1 VVTHRT
7 SRGRCAIGK
16 SAPEPPDPKQT
27 SAASAATNVG
37 TAIANANLGNVNQI
51 TPDGSLNYNQTGT
64 YKWKDPYAGKTYDIP
79 TYTATQTLSAANQAI
94 KDQTDSAKLN
104 AGKAVNDL
112 SAQLPGI
119 FSTPLDLSSGNID
132 QYINSHFDDDFN
144 KTWDTNYTNLESS
157 LANRGVRMGSDAY
170 TKAIDDFSTQKSNAH
185 DNLYGNNWDRAVT
198 SYLTE
203 RNTPLNELTALLSGS
218 QLTPPNYVS
227 TNEPKI
233 ATTDVAG
240 LINTNYQQK
249 LAQWQQQ
256 QESMGGLFGGLMKL
270 GTSFLL

>member
-1 VVTHRT
+1 M
-7 SRGRCAIGK
+7 GK
-16 SAPEPPDPKQT
+16 SAPKPPDPKET
-27 SAASAATNVG
+27 SAASTATNVG

-51 TPDGSLNYNQTGT
+51 TPDGSLTYNQSGT
-64 YKWKDPYAGKTYDIP
+64 YKWTDPYTGKTYDIP
-79 TYTATQTLSAANQAI
+79 TYTATQTLSDANQAI

-104 AGKAVNDL
+104 AGTAVNKL
-112 SAQLPGI
+112 SAQLPDI
-119 FSTPLDLSSGNID
+119 FSTPLDLSSGNIE

-198 SYLTE
+198 DYLTE
-203 RNTPLNELTALLSGS
+203 RNQPLNELSALLTGS
-218 QLTPPNYVS
+218 QITPPNYVNA
-227 TNEPKI
+227 NEPTI
-233 ATTDVAG
+233 PTTDVAG

-249 LAQWQQQ
+249 LAAYQQQ
-256 QESMGGLFGGLMKL
+256 QEAMGGLFGGLMNL

>member
-1 VVTHRT
+1 M
-7 SRGRCAIGK
+7 GK

-27 SAASAATNVG
+27 SAASTATNVG
-37 TAIANANLGNVNQI
+37 TAIANANLGNVNQQ
-51 TPDGSLNYNQTGT
+51 TPDGSLSYSQSGT
-64 YKWKDPYAGKTYDIP
+64 YKWKDPYTGKTYDIP

-119 FSTPLDLSSGNID
+119 FSTPLDLSSGNIE

-170 TKAIDDFSTQKSNAH
+170 TKALDDFSTQKSNAH

-203 RNTPLNELTALLSGS
+203 RNQPLNELSALLSGS
-218 QLTPPNYVS
+218 QINPPGYVN
-227 TNEPKI
+227 TNEPTI
-233 ATTDVAG
+233 PTTDVAG

-249 LAQWQQQ
+249 LANWQQQ